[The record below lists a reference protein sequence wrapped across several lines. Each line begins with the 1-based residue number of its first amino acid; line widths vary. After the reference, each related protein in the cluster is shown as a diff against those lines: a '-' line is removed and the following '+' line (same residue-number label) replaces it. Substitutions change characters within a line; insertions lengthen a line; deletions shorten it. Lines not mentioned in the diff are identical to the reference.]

1 VRRASVAPPDIV
13 HRSRIRRPGRF
24 RRLGLV
30 VAGAVVL
37 AACSGAESAGS
48 PSATAADATV
58 STTADVATTVA
69 DTAPAS
75 TAAAVAAT
83 TVTSTETDTIA
94 PVAPVDPTTAALVEA
109 RPVDVI
115 VPDGLSDEPAPLVVV
130 LHGYSGTADVQQQYF
145 RFQDEAAARGAILA
159 YPDGT
164 TNQRDLQ
171 FWNAT
176 EACCNFFGADV
187 DDVAY
192 LSAVVDHV
200 RSLHAVDPQR
210 IYLTGH
216 SNGGFMSYRMAC
228 ERADLFAAV
237 VSLAGATYV
246 DPDDCAPS
254 EPVSIAQ
261 VHGTLDEVIAYDG
274 GDIIGNEYPSAAV
287 TAATWAAYNG
297 CGTAIEPDGD
307 AIDLDQDLADAETTV
322 ARFGGCPTNG
332 AAELWTIADGRHIP
346 ELTDGFAAAVFDF
359 FDAHPKR

>member
-1 VRRASVAPPDIV
+1 MRRAPVASPDIV
-13 HRSRIRRPGRF
+13 HRSCIRRFGRF
-24 RRLGLV
+24 RGLGLV
-30 VAGAVVL
+30 VAGAVAL
-37 AACSGAESAGS
+37 AACSGTESAGS
-48 PSATAADATV
+48 PSTTAATTAVSTAV
-58 STTADVATTVA
+58 STTAEVAATVA

-75 TAAAVAAT
+75 TAAAVAT
-83 TVTSTETDTIA
+83 TEDADTA
-94 PVAPVDPTTAALVEA
+94 PPVDPTTAALVEA

-210 IYLTGH
+210 IYLAGH
-216 SNGGFMSYRMAC
+216 SNGGFMSYRVAC

-297 CGTAIEPDGD
+297 CDTAIEPGGE

-322 ARFGGCPTNG
+322 ARFGGCPTDG
-332 AAELWTIADGRHIP
+332 AVELWTIADGRHIP
-346 ELTDGFAAAVFDF
+346 QLTDGFAAAVFDF
-359 FDAHPKR
+359 FDAHPKG

>member
-1 VRRASVAPPDIV
+1 MRRVPVASPDIV
-13 HRSRIRRPGRF
+13 RRSRIRRF
-24 RRLGLV
+24 GLV
-30 VAGAVVL
+30 IAGAVVL
-37 AACSGAESAGS
+37 AACSSNESAGS
-48 PSATAADATV
+48 APTIASDTAA
-58 STTADVATTVA
+58 STTADVATTVVDTAPATTAADTATTAVDTTASADTASA
-69 DTAPAS
+69 DTAPS
-75 TAAAVAAT
+75 
-83 TVTSTETDTIA
+83 
-94 PVAPVDPTTAALVEA
+94 VDPTTAALIEA

-210 IYLTGH
+210 IYLAGH
-216 SNGGFMSYRMAC
+216 SNGGFMSYRVAC

-297 CGTAIEPDGD
+297 CGTAIEPGGE
-307 AIDLDQDLADAETTV
+307 AIDLDRDLADAETTV
-322 ARFGGCPTNG
+322 ARFGDCPTNG
-332 AAELWTIADGRHIP
+332 AVELWTIADGRHIP

-359 FDAHPKR
+359 FDAHPKG

>member
-1 VRRASVAPPDIV
+1 VRRVPVASPDIV
-13 HRSRIRRPGRF
+13 HRSRIRRF
-24 RRLGLV
+24 GLV
-30 VAGAVVL
+30 IAGAVVL
-37 AACSGAESAGS
+37 AACSSNESAGS
-48 PSATAADATV
+48 APTIVSDTAA
-58 STTADVATTVA
+58 STTADVATTVVDTAPATTAADTATTAVDTTASADTASA
-69 DTAPAS
+69 DTAPS
-75 TAAAVAAT
+75 
-83 TVTSTETDTIA
+83 
-94 PVAPVDPTTAALVEA
+94 VDPTTAALVEA

-145 RFQDEAAARGAILA
+145 RFQEEAAARGAILA

-297 CGTAIEPDGD
+297 CDTAIEPGGE

-322 ARFGGCPTNG
+322 ARFGGCPTSG
-332 AAELWTIADGRHIP
+332 AVELWTIADGRHIP
-346 ELTDGFAAAVFDF
+346 QLTDGFAAAVFDF
-359 FDAHPKR
+359 FDAHPKG

>member
-1 VRRASVAPPDIV
+1 M
-13 HRSRIRRPGRF
+13 
-24 RRLGLV
+24 
-30 VAGAVVL
+30 VAGAVAL
-37 AACSGAESAGS
+37 AACSGTESAGS
-48 PSATAADATV
+48 PSTTAATTAVSTAV
-58 STTADVATTVA
+58 STTAEVAATVA

-75 TAAAVAAT
+75 TAAAVAT
-83 TVTSTETDTIA
+83 TEDADTA
-94 PVAPVDPTTAALVEA
+94 PPVDPTTAALVEA

-210 IYLTGH
+210 IYLAGH
-216 SNGGFMSYRMAC
+216 SNGGFMSYRVAC

-297 CGTAIEPDGD
+297 CDTAIEPGGE

-322 ARFGGCPTNG
+322 ARFGGCPTDG
-332 AAELWTIADGRHIP
+332 AVELWTIADGRHIP
-346 ELTDGFAAAVFDF
+346 QLTDGFAAAVFDF
-359 FDAHPKR
+359 FDAHPKG